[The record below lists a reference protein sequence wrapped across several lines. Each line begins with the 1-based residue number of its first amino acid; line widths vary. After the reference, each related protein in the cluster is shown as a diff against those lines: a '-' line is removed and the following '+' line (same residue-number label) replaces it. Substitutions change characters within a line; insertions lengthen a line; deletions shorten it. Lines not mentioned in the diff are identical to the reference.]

1 MQSVFTAHQVMER
14 HCRRQKVKLAVVEA
28 AAGRARAKRRRCI
41 GGDAD
46 APLPDR
52 GTRQRIAQLLTERGG
67 LPAPPELTVDER
79 QGLDHLKLAV
89 STESVAQCL
98 ASERISRLN
107 ELTAKQA
114 AWEGYM
120 TAHSLALRVLSAGK
134 ELAACRQSPC
144 GVIGLQAESTD

>member
-14 HCRRQKVKLAVVEA
+14 HCGRQEAKVAAAEA
-28 AAGRARAKRRRCI
+28 AAGTARAKRRRSI
-41 GGDAD
+41 GAHAD

-52 GTRQRIAQLLTERGG
+52 GARQRIAQQLTERGG

-114 AWEGYM
+114 VWEGYM
-120 TAHSLALRVLSAGK
+120 TAHSMALRVLSAGK